1 MTLDTLFTP
10 HEQRVLLKLPPD
22 VRVTAY
28 VKRKGERGA
37 VLSYDSLPS
46 FASRTHIETP
56 QEEITRQP
64 FVFWPEQVRVAT
76 ALFTHTLIV
85 ILKARQ
91 LGITWVLCAYALMLM
106 LTKRDQTVL
115 VFSQGQL
122 EANNIIERIR
132 FLYDNH
138 TDRARFP
145 AITEDNK
152 STLSFS
158 NGSSV
163 KSLPA
168 TKKAGRSFTASLVI
182 LDEFAFMTWGASLMK
197 AVKPTIDNGG
207 QLVVIS
213 SADGSGSTYHNFW
226 LAAESGANRF
236 HTIFLPWTAHPGRGD
251 GWRDERQAEAMTPED
266 VMREYP
272 ATAEEAFTYASGL
285 VYSNFTGDNITQDE
299 PDLTKPFEIAIDDG
313 YIDPRA
319 ILFIQKTDRRVVVFD
334 EIYKTHQL
342 DDVAVTDILRRCCEW
357 HCKATGKEFDTIW
370 KDERMTN
377 TEIAAHLRRQGVQ
390 LPDLAAVSHEAVELR
405 QHLRLGDI
413 TARNWMSGATVKGSA
428 RAAAIKLTRGL
439 ICDGKGYRAIHI
451 HPRCVN
457 LLKEIRTQYRYPE
470 GNTQAEQP
478 EDGNDHAVQALE
490 GWCFLRARR

>member
-1 MTLDTLFTP
+1 MTLFTP
-10 HEQRVLLKLPPD
+10 VEERVLSRMSPALRL
-22 VRVTAY
+22 RA
-28 VKRKGERGA
+28 VKTRMTERQS
-37 VLSYDSLPS
+37 VSYDTLPQ
-46 FASRTHIETP
+46 FASLTYIETP
-56 QEEITRQP
+56 QDTQTRQP
-64 FVFWPEQVRVAT
+64 FTFWPEQVRVAT

-138 TDRARFP
+138 ADKRRFP

-168 TKKAGRSFTASLVI
+168 TRKAGRSFTASLVI
-182 LDEFAFMTWGASLMK
+182 LDEFAFMQWGSQLMK

-207 QLVVIS
+207 QMVVLS
-213 SADGSGSTYHNFW
+213 SADGSGSNFHEFW
-226 LAAESGANRF
+226 LASESGKNGYYP
-236 HTIFLPWTAHPGRGD
+236 IFLPWTAHPGRSD
-251 GWRDERQAEAMTPED
+251 GWRGERVKESLAVED
-266 VMREYP
+266 VLREYP
-272 ATAEEAFTYASGL
+272 ETAEEAFTYASGL
-285 VYSNFTGDNITQDE
+285 VYSNFTGENITQDD
-299 PDLTKPFEIAIDDG
+299 PDLSSPFELAIDDG

-319 ILFIQKTDRRVVVFD
+319 ILFIQKTDRHILVFD

-342 DDVAVTDILRRCCEW
+342 DDVAVTDILRRCAEW
-357 HCKATGKEFDTIW
+357 YCKANK
-370 KDERMTN
+370 KDIDEVWRQDRLSN
-377 TEIAAHLRRQGVQ
+377 REIAEHLRRQGVA

-405 QHLRLGDI
+405 QHLRTGDI
-413 TARNWMSGATVKGSA
+413 AARNWMSGATVKGSA

-439 ICDGKGYRAIHI
+439 ICDGNEHRTIKV
-451 HPRCVN
+451 HPRCEN
-457 LLKEIRTQYRYPE
+457 LLREIRTQYRYPE
-470 GNTQAEQP
+470 GNMQAEQP
-478 EDGNDHAVQALE
+478 MDGNDHAAQALE
-490 GWCFLRARR
+490 SWCFLRARR